1 MSRLS
6 CYPLCSVA
14 QSTHGIAVNGS
25 QPAPGLPCALF
36 HRGEATKQSSG
47 EIRREDAKACLAAA
61 LLRAITELMQQRAEI
76 PIVRAHRILN
86 NRHSL

>member
-1 MSRLS
+1 
-6 CYPLCSVA
+6 V
-14 QSTHGIAVNGS
+14 
-25 QPAPGLPCALF
+25 
-36 HRGEATKQSSG
+36 KQSSG

>member
-1 MSRLS
+1 MGASRL
-6 CYPLCSVA
+6 PVF
-14 QSTHGIAVNGS
+14 
-25 QPAPGLPCALF
+25 PAPSFIG
-36 HRGEATKQSSG
+36 GEATKQSSG

-61 LLRAITELMQQRAEI
+61 LLRAITELMQQRAGI